1 MGIFV
6 GNWEKKIKQQIL
18 FRSYSSRLGRTQYNQ
33 SSQGWSSRENVYEET
48 RYQEL
53 ARDLEI
59 LVPYLNNSSEET
71 IFGSNKIKE
80 QHETMKLQNEVSSLK
95 TLFINELEQTS
106 LQQTV
111 HKWEKVLIEKSY
123 YSILTLTKSKYFVSY
138 IIKLQCKQGD
148 VLGGEQDRN
157 RQQRI
162 FRKILTIYIRK
173 CWSKDE
179 FFMTL
184 KLILDFLFTD
194 FSQHLRIYLVIFA
207 LK

>member
-1 MGIFV
+1 
-6 GNWEKKIKQQIL
+6 
-18 FRSYSSRLGRTQYNQ
+18 
-33 SSQGWSSRENVYEET
+33 
-48 RYQEL
+48 
-53 ARDLEI
+53 
-59 LVPYLNNSSEET
+59 
-71 IFGSNKIKE
+71 
-80 QHETMKLQNEVSSLK
+80 MKLQNEVSSLK

-184 KLILDFLFTD
+184 KLILDFLFTYIQI
-194 FSQHLRIYLVIFA
+194 FLNILEYIWWSLQSSILFMGMSKRWRKVICVVK
-207 LK
+207 LSHRTTTQI